1 MASARGA
8 TVRNV
13 SKPSED
19 SVARL
24 ENQLD
29 SASRTLSA
37 LGALNAR
44 QVQRVAARMD
54 RLSSQLL
61 DLSEPVPMAAVH
73 EQLATAPASDDDFA
87 SLVREMSPGDSEG

>member
-1 MASARGA
+1 
-8 TVRNV
+8 VRDV
-13 SKPSED
+13 SEPSED

-24 ENQLD
+24 EDQLD

-44 QVQRVAARMD
+44 QAERVAARMD

-73 EQLATAPASDDDFA
+73 EQLATSPASDDDFA